1 MFQRSPQPEAF
12 IRARCARCRFVFIF
26 SGPEAE
32 RTVYQLFFGT
42 LILGAELDMTCRNC
56 RWEKVV
62 IEDGGY
68 TVPTRIA
75 A

>member
-1 MFQRSPQPEAF
+1 
-12 IRARCARCRFVFIF
+12 VFIF